1 MTVPRGWRYHER
13 LIKLWSGGTTTSR
26 RWTKHRG
33 RKVGLDIKGW
43 DCLKG
48 VDCGMWSQGLHG
60 FGVLQSEAGF
70 VAVLVAYFGEHGRLP
85 TRAEV
90 EALPQLEVESKHD

>member
-1 MTVPRGWRYHER
+1 MTVPRGWRYHEQM
-13 LIKLWSGGTTTSR
+13 IKLWSGGTTTSR

-48 VDCGMWSQGLHG
+48 VDCGS
-60 FGVLQSEAGF
+60 VLQSEVGF
-70 VAVLVAYFGEHGRLP
+70 VATLLAYFAECGRLP

>member
-1 MTVPRGWRYHER
+1 MTVPRGWRYHEQM
-13 LIKLWSGGTTTSR
+13 IKLWSGGTTTSR

-43 DCLKG
+43 DVLKM
-48 VDCGMWSQGLHG
+48 VDCGS
-60 FGVLQSEAGF
+60 VLQSEAGF
-70 VAVLVAYFGEHGRLP
+70 VATLLAYFAECGRLP

-90 EALPQLEVESKHD
+90 EALPQLEVSA